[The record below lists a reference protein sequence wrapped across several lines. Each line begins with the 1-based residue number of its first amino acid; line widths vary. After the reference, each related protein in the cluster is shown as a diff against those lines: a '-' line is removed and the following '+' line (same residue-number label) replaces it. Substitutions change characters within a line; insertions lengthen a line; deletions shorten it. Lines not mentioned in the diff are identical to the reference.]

1 MGKITGKIAVIT
13 GAGSGFG
20 KEFAKEAHKRGML
33 LFLADIR
40 GDAAENTA
48 REMTHARRSAL
59 QRGKRL

>member
-1 MGKITGKIAVIT
+1 MQDLRGKIAVIT

-48 REMTHARRSAL
+48 REMTHARCSAL